1 MTTKTL
7 AEKMVSIMGRVDSVF
22 KGARI
27 QLNQSRS
34 YTAVSHD
41 DIAALI
47 HPELVTE
54 KIWTKVHVKSCDIER
69 IVSTKSGNQGSYE
82 AVEYL
87 AKAWVT
93 VSFINAENSQERE
106 DVDSF
111 AYAIDSGDKA
121 TGKALSIAV
130 KYVYL
135 KNFTLESTDEEESR
149 PGHDYQERRSES
161 KSVTIDKDVKTS
173 NGTQMTGPAHWKAIE
188 TLCIKKGVQKPFV
201 KFVHEFEAEMLRLN
215 KLPDAK

>member
-1 MTTKTL
+1 MSKSL
-7 AEKMVSIMGRVDSVF
+7 AEKMVNIMSRVDSVF

-27 QLNQSRS
+27 EITQSRS
-34 YTAVSHD
+34 YNAVSHD

-47 HPELVTE
+47 HPELVQE
-54 KIWTKVHVKSCDIER
+54 KIWTKVTVKSCDVER
-69 IVSTKSGNQGSYE
+69 IAVIKKGSQGSYE
-82 AVEYL
+82 TVEYL

-93 VSFINAENSQERE
+93 VSFINAENPQDRE

-121 TGKALSIAV
+121 TGKALSMAV

-135 KNFTLESTDEEESR
+135 KNFTLESTDEEEAR
-149 PGHDYQERRSES
+149 PDHGYQERRNEPKTTS
-161 KSVTIDKDVKTS
+161 DKDVKS
-173 NGTQMTGPAHWKAIE
+173 AGGSQMTGPAHWKAIE
-188 TLCIKKGVQKPFV
+188 EICKRKGVQKPFV
-201 KFVHEFEAEMLRLN
+201 KLVSEFDVEMLRLN